1 MKKIK
6 FNQPK
11 YVFPLFAL
19 PLIFILFYILGT
31 DEKED
36 ENRAVVVED
45 ELQSNLSDP
54 DSQVSGGSL
63 SDKVSEYKR
72 LFLEGT
78 DETAIEGLLDEGQGI
93 EEDSIYEGENPFPPP
108 ANNIPSGYQP
118 RPSYPVEEESGDK
131 NHEALLDLIER
142 SEQESHDISE
152 EEEEDPVEVMREQF
166 ALLDSFN
173 RTQDPEYKAQQKL
186 EEQQRLQDEKRKE
199 WTDNKMTVKKAKKTS
214 SAFNTLKKEK
224 EEGFIKAIIDESLT
238 VHAGSRVRIKLQED
252 IQVGDYRIGK
262 GTYLYAIVSGFSA
275 QRIHFAIQSIM
286 SGGQLLPVNLKI
298 YDGDGLKGLYV
309 PASAFREFT
318 QELGSNTVQG
328 FNMNT
333 NSPENNAQFLMSSVQ
348 QAFTST
354 SQAISKA
361 IRKNKANLKYSTFI
375 YLIEKKN

>member
-19 PLIFILFYILGT
+19 PLLFILFYILKGDT
-31 DEKED
+31 KNE
-36 ENRAVVVED
+36 ENQIVVVED

-54 DSQVSGGSL
+54 SGSVSEGSL

-72 LFLEGT
+72 FFSEGS
-78 DETAIEGLLDEGQGI
+78 DDTAIESLLEKEL
-93 EEDSIYEGENPFPPP
+93 EEDTEEEDFMESPVSYNQPVES
-108 ANNIPSGYQP
+108 NNVGYQP
-118 RPSYPVEEESGDK
+118 LSHYQPEQEEE
-131 NHEALLDLIER
+131 EQALLDLLQG
-142 SEQESHDISE
+142 SQEETPTTETED
-152 EEEEDPVEVMREQF
+152 EDPIDMMRQQF

-173 RTQDPEYKAQQKL
+173 RTQDPDYKLQLKQEEEHRLL
-186 EEQQRLQDEKRKE
+186 EEKRRELKESRL
-199 WTDNKMTVKKAKKTS
+199 TVKKASNTS
-214 SAFNTLKKEK
+214 SVFNTLKKEE

-238 VHAGSRVRIKLQED
+238 VYAGSRVRIKLQEA
-252 IQVGDYRIGK
+252 IQVGDYQIEK
-262 GTYLYAIVSGFSA
+262 GTYLYATVSGFSP
-275 QRIHFAIQSIM
+275 QRINFTIHSVMEA
-286 SGGQLLPVNLKI
+286 GELLPVNLEI
-298 YDGDGLKGLYV
+298 YDVDGLKGLYI

-318 QELGSNTVQG
+318 QELGSNTMQG
-328 FNMNT
+328 FNLNT
-333 NSPENNAQFLMSSVQ
+333 NSAENSAQFLMSSTQ